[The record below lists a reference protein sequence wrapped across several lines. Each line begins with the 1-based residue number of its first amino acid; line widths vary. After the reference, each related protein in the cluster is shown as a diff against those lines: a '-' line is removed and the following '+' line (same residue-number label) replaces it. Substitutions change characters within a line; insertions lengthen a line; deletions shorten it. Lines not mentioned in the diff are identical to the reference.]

1 MAVNNNFYPT
11 INGLVAQAT
20 NGANT
25 PITDYTSFIENG
37 KTIMELKN
45 TDLQNNFINALMNRI
60 ALVLDTAR
68 NYEGSYK
75 ELSRGTLGFGN
86 TIELV
91 IQRFY
96 EAQSAPFVTLT
107 DGESVDQYKVY
118 KPQVDVDYYV
128 DTVAYQIPIT
138 IQYDQLKK
146 AFETPAAMD
155 AFINNTIMYVM
166 NSNELN
172 REAGRIALVADLIV
186 KDTQAT
192 EAADTNTPA
201 QNYKLVTLYNDITG
215 TQLTA
220 ENCLYNS
227 EFVKFAVSTMNKV
240 IERTKKVSE
249 SYNSRGIKTFTR
261 PQDRHLFINSALVSA
276 KGTYVFPEAF
286 NNSDEIN
293 LKDYIEVPFWQNEKT
308 PLTVTYEDPENDGE
322 SLTTDPVIAVMCDKF
337 AIGEYVR
344 KQDMRTTPFNASGEY
359 WNNFL
364 NVELKYLSC
373 DAANSIVF
381 TLA

>member
-1 MAVNNNFYPT
+1 MALNYNFYLAL
-11 INGLVAQAT
+11 NSLVEQAT
-20 NGANT
+20 NGESE
-25 PITDYTSFIENG
+25 PITDYTSFIERG

-45 TDLQNNFINALMNRI
+45 TNLQNNFINALMNRI
-60 ALVLDTAR
+60 ALVIDTAR

-75 ELSRGTLGFGN
+75 ELSRGTLGYGN
-86 TIELV
+86 TIEMV
-91 IQRFY
+91 IQGFY
-96 EAQSAPFVTLT
+96 EAQSAPFVNLT

-118 KPQVDVDYYV
+118 KPKVDVDYFV

-138 IQYDQLKK
+138 VQYDQLKK
-146 AFETPAAMD
+146 AFETPEAMD

-166 NSNELN
+166 NSNELHK
-172 REAGRIALVADLIV
+172 EVGRIALVANLIV
-186 KDTQAT
+186 NDTQAE
-192 EAADTNTPA
+192 EAEDTNTPA
-201 QNYKLVTLYNDITG
+201 QHYKLVTLYNDITG
-215 TQLTA
+215 AQLTKD
-220 ENCLYNS
+220 NCLYNS
-227 EFVKFAVSTMNKV
+227 EFIKFAVSTINKV

-276 KGTYVFPEAF
+276 KGTYVFPDAF

-293 LKDYIEVPFWQNEKT
+293 LKDYIDVPYWQNEDQ
-308 PLTVTYEDPENDGE
+308 PLTVTYANPDNKNE
-322 SLTTDPVIAVMCDKF
+322 SLTTEPVIAVMCDKF
-337 AIGEYVR
+337 AVGEYVR

-364 NVELKYLSC
+364 NVELKYLTC